1 MNNITMCQYMNN
13 RIFTVEYNSEQECV
27 EIHLNED
34 GAAELMR
41 VLQECR
47 ESDSN
52 EHVHL
57 LTPSWGGN
65 MLTEM
70 KQNESAE
77 SKLINHLKIMY
88 WKK

>member
-1 MNNITMCQYMNN
+1 MNMSQYMNDK
-13 RIFTVEYNSEQECV
+13 IFTVEYDSEQECV
-27 EIHLNED
+27 EIHLDEN

-47 ESDSN
+47 ESASN

-57 LTPSWGGN
+57 FTPSWGGN
-65 MLTEM
+65 MLTET
-70 KQNESAE
+70 KQNEGAE

-88 WKK
+88 WKE